1 MSKLSLP
8 NNILYFFLRFLFF
21 YLVTVILWFFIHPY
35 YETLLW
41 LFTIKVSQW
50 VGYISFHSPKIVNGK
65 FYCHVLDGRMS
76 FTVRTITLNLLIA
89 VPLLCSTSAIPLI
102 KRVKMIGMGLLFL
115 FLFQSLFLLVLLYSE
130 VYRMYPAFIQQE
142 IRIDQVVDYSPVAY
156 RIFAWLNYFF
166 NSIFKFVVAVGI
178 WVGLAS
184 YYKRSVEQHWVE
196 KLF

>member
-1 MSKLSLP
+1 MSKIFLP
-8 NNILYFFLRFLFF
+8 NNILYFLLRFLFF
-21 YLVTVILWFFIHPY
+21 YLVTIILWFFIHPY

-41 LFTIKVSQW
+41 FFTVKVSQW
-50 VGYISFHSPKIVNGK
+50 VGYIPFHSPKILNGK
-65 FYCHVLDGRMS
+65 FYCYVADGRMS

-89 VPLLCSTSAIPLI
+89 VPLLCSTSAIPLV
-102 KRVKMIGMGLLFL
+102 KRVKMIVVGLFFL

-130 VYRMYPAFIQQE
+130 VYRIYPAFIQKE
-142 IRIDQVVDYSPVAY
+142 IRIDQVVNYSRVAY

-178 WVGLAS
+178 WIGLAS
-184 YYKRSVEQHWVE
+184 YFKRSSEQPWIE